1 MERFASEKENYLD
14 RKERE
19 KRKRKLT
26 NAISKYERLI
36 SDTEEEMAALETEIA
51 ELDYSNQE
59 HANSRLKA
67 YEEVKLKNDQAM
79 TDWETAQEE
88 LDLILSQE

>member
-1 MERFASEKENYLD
+1 M
-14 RKERE
+14 
-19 KRKRKLT
+19 T

>member
-1 MERFASEKENYLD
+1 
-14 RKERE
+14 
-19 KRKRKLT
+19 
-26 NAISKYERLI
+26 
-36 SDTEEEMAALETEIA
+36 MATLETEIA